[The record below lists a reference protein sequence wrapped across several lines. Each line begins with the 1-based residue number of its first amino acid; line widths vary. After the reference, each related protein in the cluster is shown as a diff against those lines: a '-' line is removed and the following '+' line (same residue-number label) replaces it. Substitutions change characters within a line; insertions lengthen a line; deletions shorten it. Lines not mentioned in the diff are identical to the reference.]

1 MSASDEESKIDLL
14 DSRAQVKKKLGR
26 AFCEEGNVA
35 DNGVLAFAK
44 HVLFPLTE
52 NKGSYTSHCL
62 SVSLSVCL
70 PVCLSVCLSVFVS
83 LSKHVLFSLTENK
96 GSYTSHCLSVCLIVQ
111 APALSTH

>member
-52 NKGSYTSHCL
+52 NKGTFTCHCL
-62 SVSLSVCL
+62 VSLSVCL
-70 PVCLSVCLSVFVS
+70 SVCL
-83 LSKHVLFSLTENK
+83 
-96 GSYTSHCLSVCLIVQ
+96 CVCLIVQ
-111 APALSTH
+111 ARVLSTH

>member
-52 NKGSYTSHCL
+52 NKGTFTSHCL
-62 SVSLSVCL
+62 SVSLSA
-70 PVCLSVCLSVFVS
+70 CLSV
-83 LSKHVLFSLTENK
+83 
-96 GSYTSHCLSVCLIVQ
+96 YLSVCLIV
-111 APALSTH
+111 

>member
-52 NKGSYTSHCL
+52 NKGTYTSHCL
-62 SVSLSVCL
+62 VSLSLSVCL
-70 PVCLSVCLSVFVS
+70 CVS
-83 LSKHVLFSLTENK
+83 LSKHVFFPLTEHK
-96 GSYTSHCLSVCLIVQ
+96 GSYVLT
-111 APALSTH
+111 